1 MYLSTFCI
9 SSREYISF
17 SKFILPVDDISEKS
31 LLTKDNAATIDSL
44 GMYIL
49 PDIAH
54 PFHIEISLYPIFIK
68 ILVILLISQKDY
80 YDS

>member
-44 GMYIL
+44 GMYTL
-49 PDIAH
+49 PDIVH
-54 PFHIEISLYPIFIK
+54 PFHIEISLY
-68 ILVILLISQKDY
+68 LLLSDKKQISVFY
-80 YDS
+80 AVTY